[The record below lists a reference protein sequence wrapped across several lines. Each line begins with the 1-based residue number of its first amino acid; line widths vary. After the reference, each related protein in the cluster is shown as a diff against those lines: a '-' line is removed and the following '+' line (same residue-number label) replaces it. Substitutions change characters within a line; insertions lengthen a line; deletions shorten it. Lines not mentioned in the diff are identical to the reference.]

1 LQLLSNQFDYVF
13 RMKLL
18 ELYKGQGIKL

>member
-1 LQLLSNQFDYVF
+1 LLSNQFDYVF